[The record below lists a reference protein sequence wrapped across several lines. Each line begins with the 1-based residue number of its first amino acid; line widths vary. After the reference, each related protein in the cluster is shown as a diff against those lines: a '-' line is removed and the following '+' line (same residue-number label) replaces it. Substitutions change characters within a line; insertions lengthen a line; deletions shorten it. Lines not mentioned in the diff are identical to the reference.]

1 MGRSVTTV
9 TNRKVRSTAYGVPTP
24 VPPRGSVDLLVAGF
38 ACVDYSNLNNK
49 KKMELV
55 SSKSL
60 QSSNPSHN
68 EEAGL
73 EGESGGAKGLPAKEA
88 TTAGESKGNEKA
100 REAPEAGES
109 SATLHFIL
117 EYIDKY
123 RPPLV
128 ILENVLGAPWEM
140 VCQKL
145 EETAY
150 LPLRH
155 RLDTKDYYLPHT
167 RLRGYLIAINVE
179 GMAQKQLQP
188 VKTATM
194 KWCESMTLLE
204 RPASSPVEAFLLD
217 ELDPRL
223 HRARVAIAGGQED
236 DDRAVREVQW
246 DKCQSRHL
254 EIRNSKHLGSG
265 RPVTEWI
272 EHGPSRMVDY
282 GDAIWMRQ
290 QVPRIKD
297 TLDISFLRAAYRG
310 YDVGYKP

>member
-1 MGRSVTTV
+1 MSRLATAV
-9 TNRKVRSTAYGVPTP
+9 TNRMPRSTAYGVPTP

-55 SSKSL
+55 SSKPL
-60 QSSNPSHN
+60 QSFNLPSN
-68 EEAGL
+68 EETGAGM
-73 EGESGGAKGLPAKEA
+73 SGLPAKEA
-88 TTAGESKGNEKA
+88 TVAKGSRGNQKAG
-100 REAPEAGES
+100 EAPEAGES

-123 RPPLV
+123 RPPLI

-145 EETAY
+145 RETAY

-155 RLDTKDYYLPHT
+155 KLDTKDYYLPHT

-179 GMAQKQLQP
+179 GMAQAQLQS
-188 VKTATM
+188 VEAATI

-204 RPASSPVEAFLLD
+204 RPASSSVEAFLLD

-223 HRARVAIAGGQED
+223 HRARVAIARGQDD

-254 EIRNSKHLGSG
+254 EVRNTQHLGSG

-297 TLDISFLRAAYRG
+297 TLDISFLRAACRG